1 MKPRQIIALAAT
13 GILVSCSG
21 ASDEAH
27 DVADMFWEASRV
39 GDTELVRSLVAS
51 GSQAKVNEPEN
62 RDAPFGDYA
71 LGDVSIEDGVAAVET
86 TVEGIEGSTTREVE
100 FNTFLIQEDGT
111 WKVDLDRTTND
122 MMRVMLGVTMEQ
134 LGEMMGE
141 AMGKAMEGMV
151 EGMAEGMKEG
161 MEAMGEAM
169 NQAADTVRKENR
181 ER

>member
-1 MKPRQIIALAAT
+1 MNARQIFALAAT
-13 GILVSCSG
+13 GILLSCGG
-21 ASDEAH
+21 ASDAAR
-27 DVADMFWEASRV
+27 DVADTFWQASRD
-39 GDTELVRSLVAS
+39 GDTEVVRSLVAS
-51 GSQAKVNEPEN
+51 GSKAKVNEPVDG
-62 RDAPFGDYA
+62 DAPFGDYA
-71 LGDVSIEDGVAAVET
+71 LGDVSIEDGVAGVET
-86 TVEGIEGSTTREVE
+86 TVEGMDGSTMGEVQ
-100 FNTFLIQEDGT
+100 FKTFLIQEDGA
-111 WKVDLDRTTND
+111 WKVDLDRTTSD

-169 NQAADTVRKENR
+169 NEAADTSNKEHR